1 VRTCYLVAKATR
13 LTSFHSILGIAV
25 AGAFTAVAAL
35 GWWRWRQGGSGRLF
49 WRSLRAAQVLYLVY
63 LLIAGVRFFAGERP
77 HDSLYWVYALLP
89 LAVSFIAEQLR
100 IGAAQT
106 VLDARDLEDAQAVGR
121 LPADE
126 QRGVVVAILSRE
138 VGVMAIAAL
147 VIAGLMLR
155 ASLGF
160 GGY

>member
-1 VRTCYLVAKATR
+1 MVAKATR
-13 LTSFHSILGIAV
+13 LTSFHSILGIVV
-25 AGAFTAVAAL
+25 AAAFAAVAAL
-35 GWWRWRQGGSGRLF
+35 GWWRWRQGGSSPLF
-49 WRSLRAAQVLYLVY
+49 WRSLRAAQLLYLVY
-63 LLIAGVRFFAGERP
+63 LLIAGIRFFSGERP
-77 HDSLYWVYALLP
+77 DDNLYWVYALLP

-106 VLDARDLEDAQAVGR
+106 VLDARGLEDAQAVGR

-126 QRGVVVAILSRE
+126 QRGVVVAILQRE